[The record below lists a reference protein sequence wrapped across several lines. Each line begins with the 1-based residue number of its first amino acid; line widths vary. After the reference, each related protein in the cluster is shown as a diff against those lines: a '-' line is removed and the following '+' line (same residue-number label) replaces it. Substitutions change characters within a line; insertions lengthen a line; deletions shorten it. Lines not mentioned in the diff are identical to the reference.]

1 MNDKK
6 EKKARVKAGRKRV
19 RMRIL
24 TSLVIY
30 TLVLVLIFLG
40 YYRWFPT
47 RLSNQL
53 ASVFGL
59 RVTYFLREYK
69 HFFIIGFYI
78 IGVIIICVQTATR
91 YVRYVDAIS
100 LSLTSL
106 VDDDAE
112 MQSLPAELKDIEIA
126 LRDVKYTLVKNENA
140 AKMAEKQKNDLLVF
154 LAHDLKTPLT
164 SVIGYLSLMN
174 ENPDMPEEQK
184 AKYLGITLEKAY
196 RLEELLS
203 EFFDIT
209 RMNVQSMVISHV
221 KVDLTMMLYQIADE
235 FYPVLAENRLT
246 AVLDVE
252 SGLKVSGDADKLARV
267 FDNLLRNAAAYS
279 YPNTCVCIEAAREAD
294 GIYVRIKNQGDEVP
308 PEKLALIFEKFYRV
322 DSSRGTGTGGA
333 GLGLAIAKE
342 IVELHGGRIS
352 VSSVGHE
359 MQFMISLPECQEGN
373 TEELAKKEK
382 NPEKHR
388 FLGRRKKTPQSPEED
403 SEESLEGARGV
414 PLEDGVEERK
424 KE

>member
-24 TSLVIY
+24 TSLLIY
-30 TLVLVLIFLG
+30 TLLLVLVFLG

-53 ASVFGL
+53 ASIFGL

-69 HFFIIGFYI
+69 HFFMIGFYI

-106 VDDDAE
+106 VDDEAE

-126 LRDVKYTLVKNENA
+126 LRDVKYTLIKNENA
-140 AKMAEKQKNDLLVF
+140 AKTAEKQKNDLLVF

-235 FYPVLAENRLT
+235 FYPVLAEKGLT
-246 AVLDVE
+246 AVMDVE

-294 GIYVRIKNQGDEVP
+294 GVCVRVKNQGDEVP

-352 VSSVGHE
+352 VSSRGHE
-359 MQFMISLPECQEGN
+359 MQFEIWLPECKEEKTQEEEHPLEKQ
-373 TEELAKKEK
+373 TER
-382 NPEKHR
+382 HR
-388 FLGRRKKTPQSPEED
+388 FLGRKKKTPQPAEENFQEASD
-403 SEESLEGARGV
+403 PDA
-414 PLEDGVEERK
+414 EERK